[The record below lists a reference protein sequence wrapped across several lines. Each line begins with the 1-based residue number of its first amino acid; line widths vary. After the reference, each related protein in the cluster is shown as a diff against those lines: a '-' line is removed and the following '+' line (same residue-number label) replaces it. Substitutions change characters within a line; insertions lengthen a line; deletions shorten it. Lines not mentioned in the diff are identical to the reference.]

1 MAQTRTE
8 IQARYDAANRTTFSF
23 KLHNTND
30 AEIIAKL
37 RSVDSVNGY
46 IRQLIKQDLAASVPD
61 SAPKQYHIKPE
72 YIDLWDSE
80 ATEETV
86 ITEKDVDRLANDWET
101 PKEKLIE
108 QLIPID

>member
-30 AEIIAKL
+30 AEVIAKL

-46 IRQLIKQDLAASVPD
+46 IRQLIKQDLAGCVPVSLSDAAIETLKEQANKTGKSVPGL
-61 SAPKQYHIKPE
+61 I
-72 YIDLWDSE
+72 
-80 ATEETV
+80 
-86 ITEKDVDRLANDWET
+86 
-101 PKEKLIE
+101 KLIVE
-108 QLIPID
+108 EAIIRDYNQNQ